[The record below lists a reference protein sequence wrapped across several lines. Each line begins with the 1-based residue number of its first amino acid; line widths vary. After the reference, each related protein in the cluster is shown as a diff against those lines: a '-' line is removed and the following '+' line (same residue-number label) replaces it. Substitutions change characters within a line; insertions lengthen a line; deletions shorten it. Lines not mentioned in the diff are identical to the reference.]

1 MKKITIVTAVA
12 GVLALA
18 PLMVGCGEETETVN
32 PDEDEAQQPTPGGDG
47 EDTGG
52 EVEEGSGDGTE
63 DGT

>member
-18 PLMVGCGEETETVN
+18 PLMVGCGAETGDDAN
-32 PDEDEAQQPTPGGDG
+32 PDDDEAQQPKPDEDG

-52 EVEEGSGDGTE
+52 EVEEGEEVG
-63 DGT
+63 